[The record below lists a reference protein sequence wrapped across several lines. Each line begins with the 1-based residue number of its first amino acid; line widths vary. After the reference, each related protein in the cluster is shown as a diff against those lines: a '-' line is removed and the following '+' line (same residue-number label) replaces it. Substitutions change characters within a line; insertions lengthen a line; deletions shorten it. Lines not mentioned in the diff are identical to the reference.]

1 MFNFN
6 LSTAIGRFRL
16 IAFIEGL
23 SYILLLF
30 IAMPLKYGL
39 NFPEAVKYTGW
50 VHGLFFVL
58 YQLALIQNAILLR
71 WNLLKIAGAFIASIL
86 PFGTFVLDAKL
97 LKSEEEKHGNKS

>member
-16 IAFIEGL
+16 IALIEGL

-30 IAMPLKYGL
+30 IAMPLKYGF

-58 YQLALIQNAILLR
+58 YQLALIQNAIPLR
-71 WNLLKIAGAFIASIL
+71 WNLLKIAGAFIASLL

-97 LKSEEEKHGNKS
+97 LKPEEDKYGNKS

>member
-1 MFNFN
+1 MLKFK
-6 LSTAIGRFRL
+6 LSSAFGRFRL

-30 IAMPLKYGL
+30 IAMPLKYGFNIL
-39 NFPEAVKYTGW
+39 EAVKYTGW
-50 VHGLFFVL
+50 IHGLFFVL

-71 WNLLKIAGAFIASIL
+71 WNILKILGAFIVSLL

-97 LKSEEEKHGNKS
+97 LKPEEEKHDS

>member
-1 MFNFN
+1 MLKFK

-30 IAMPLKYGL
+30 IAMPLKYSF
-39 NFPEAVKYTGW
+39 NIPEAVKFTGW
-50 VHGLFFVL
+50 IHGLFFVL
-58 YQLALIQNAILLR
+58 YQLALIQNAIPLK
-71 WNLLKIAGAFIASIL
+71 WNFLKIVGAFIASLL

-97 LKSEEEKHGNKS
+97 LKPEEEKHES